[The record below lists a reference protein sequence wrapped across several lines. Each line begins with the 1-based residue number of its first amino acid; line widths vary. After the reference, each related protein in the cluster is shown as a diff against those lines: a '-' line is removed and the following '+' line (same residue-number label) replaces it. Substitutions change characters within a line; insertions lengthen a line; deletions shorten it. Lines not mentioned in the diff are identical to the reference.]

1 MAAMSG
7 TRSGVRAFLGLAL
20 LACMFAGVT
29 ILTRQPEP
37 RRCLRSHRATAMQP
51 LFAPACAGASCA
63 GGGVDAV
70 RLRVVGFA
78 PVHFQACDAWDRAGG
93 DR

>member
-1 MAAMSG
+1 MNAA
-7 TRSGVRAFLGLAL
+7 RSSPRAFVGLAL
-20 LACMFAGVT
+20 LACMFAMVT
-29 ILTRQPEP
+29 ILAAQPEP
-37 RRCLRSHRATAMQP
+37 RRCLRSHRAAALQP

-63 GGGVDAV
+63 GRGLDAA

-78 PVHFQACDAWDRAGG
+78 PVHFQSCDAWDREGV